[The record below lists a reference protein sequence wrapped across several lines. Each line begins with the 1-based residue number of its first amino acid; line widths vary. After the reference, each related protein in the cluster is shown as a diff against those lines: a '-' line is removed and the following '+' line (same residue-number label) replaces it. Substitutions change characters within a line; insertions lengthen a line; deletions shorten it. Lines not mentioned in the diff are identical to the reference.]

1 MLLQEETYTKQ
12 ASFILDSSINLVA
25 TQFLLFLRSPDSRG
39 TPSDFSNL
47 TEKAKESSIWKGFV
61 MMQNVAKFGTN
72 VFLVSGPGENLVQ
85 VLPDTLYV
93 AGRIAHKHVWDYV
106 KQCKTSSSRVSDWKF
121 GSI

>member
-12 ASFILDSSINLVA
+12 ASFILDNSINLVA